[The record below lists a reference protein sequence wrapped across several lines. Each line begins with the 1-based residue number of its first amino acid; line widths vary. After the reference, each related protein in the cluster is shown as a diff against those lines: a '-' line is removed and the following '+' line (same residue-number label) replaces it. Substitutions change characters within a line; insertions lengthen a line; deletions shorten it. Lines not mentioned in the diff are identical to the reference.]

1 MNRSPFFGK
10 KRAPAG
16 ANGGMTT
23 SGCLSFL
30 VLLAILGFVGYKIG
44 TAYWEYY
51 QVREQVRVVL
61 TWTVAGQPKVEAD
74 VVKKVIAKIR
84 DESGLYL
91 TPKNVRM
98 TQTANS
104 LTLSVF
110 WVQDLDFLV
119 YTYPWD
125 FEVSL
130 TEAIRWGG
138 RGLVIK

>member
-1 MNRSPFFGK
+1 MNRSLFFGK
-10 KRAPAG
+10 KRTPAG
-16 ANGGMTT
+16 GNRGMTT

-30 VLLAILGFVGYKIG
+30 VLLAILGFVGYRIG
-44 TAYWEYY
+44 AAYWEYY
-51 QVREQVRVVL
+51 QVREQVRQVL
-61 TWTVAGQPKVEAD
+61 TWTVAGQPKHEPD
-74 VVKKVIAKIR
+74 VVKKVIAKIG
-84 DESGLYL
+84 DETGLSL
-91 TPKNVRM
+91 TPKNVSI

-110 WVQDLDFLV
+110 WVRDLDFLV

-130 TEAIRWGG
+130 TEALRWGG

>member
-1 MNRSPFFGK
+1 MNRSPFLGK
-10 KRAPAG
+10 KRAPAVG
-16 ANGGMTT
+16 NRGMTT

-51 QVREQVRVVL
+51 QVREQVREVL
-61 TWTVAGQPKVEAD
+61 TWTVAGQPKHEAD
-74 VVKKVIAKIR
+74 VVKKVIAKIG

-91 TPKNVRM
+91 TPKNVRI

-125 FEVSL
+125 FQVSL

>member
-1 MNRSPFFGK
+1 
-10 KRAPAG
+10 
-16 ANGGMTT
+16 MTT

-30 VLLAILGFVGYKIG
+30 LLLAILGFVGYKIG
-44 TAYWEYY
+44 IAYWEYY
-51 QVREQVRVVL
+51 QVREQVREVL
-61 TWTVAGQPKVEAD
+61 TWTVAGQPKHQAD

-91 TPKNVRM
+91 TPKNVRL

-110 WVQDLDFLV
+110 WVHDLDFLV

-125 FEVSL
+125 LEVSL